1 MFHADIHTILPYG
14 GDNNH
19 EHPHY
24 FLGTSLG
31 HPIEGTYHE
40 DRGRIQCRIIINRTP
55 DDIIPP
61 NAKTKRNANFD
72 IMNILLSPQHNQ
84 TLAKH
89 IHHPT
94 QFGAYLEKCVNQQ
107 HQEPNHERIKLI
119 NDRLHAFFLLH
130 PDIVQYLNRDIEY
143 ALYKT
148 PQIPIWPDIDHVI
161 EWAGGFSLCYMP
173 SKGVFQQHPIKRW
186 QNHIT
191 KSNIWNHAL
200 IRLKANPSMSQ
211 HTIIQTLRQAS
222 IMPSQPTLPCFIDST
237 DI

>member
-14 GDNNH
+14 GDDNH
-19 EHPHY
+19 QQPHY

-31 HPIEGTYHE
+31 HPIEGTYYE
-40 DRGRIQCRIIINRTP
+40 DHGRIQCHMIIDRTP
-55 DDIIPP
+55 YDIIPP
-61 NAKTKRNANFD
+61 NAETKRNAKFD
-72 IMNILLSPQHNQ
+72 IMNILLSPQNNQ
-84 TLAKH
+84 TLAKY

-94 QFGAYLEKCVNQQ
+94 QFGTYLQTCINQQ

-119 NDRLHAFFLLH
+119 RDRLHAFFLLH
-130 PDIVQYLNRDIEY
+130 PDIVRYLNTDIEY

-148 PQIPIWPDIDHVI
+148 PKIPIWPDIDHVI

-173 SKGVFQQHPIKRW
+173 NKGVFRQYPIKQW
-186 QNHIT
+186 QNHVT
-191 KSNIWNHAL
+191 KNNIWNQAL
-200 IRLKANPSMSQ
+200 IRLVANPSMSQ

-222 IMPSQPTLPCFIDST
+222 IMPSQPNLPSFIDNT